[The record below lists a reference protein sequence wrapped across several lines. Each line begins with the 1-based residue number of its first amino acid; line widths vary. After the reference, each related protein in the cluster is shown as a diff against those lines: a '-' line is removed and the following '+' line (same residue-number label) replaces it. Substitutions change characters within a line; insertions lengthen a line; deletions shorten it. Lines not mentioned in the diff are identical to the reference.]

1 MNNKKHTADNTIKVK
16 KYASPCGDMLIGAF
30 DDRLCICDWMIE
42 KHHATIRHRLEH
54 ALNAVMATGEGPLL
68 DKASDQLD
76 EYFAGNRTVFDIPL
90 LFVGTEFQKLAW
102 LTLTKI
108 PYGTTISYAEM
119 ARRMGMPNAVRAVAS
134 ANRAN
139 AVSIFAPCH
148 RVIGSNNTLVGYGG
162 GLPAKQYLLNLESGE
177 KQTGTTTHNGD
188 RKTP

>member
-1 MNNKKHTADNTIKVK
+1 
-16 KYASPCGDMLIGAF
+16 
-30 DDRLCICDWMIE
+30 
-42 KHHATIRHRLEH
+42 
-54 ALNAVMATGEGPLL
+54 
-68 DKASDQLD
+68 
-76 EYFAGNRTVFDIPL
+76 
-90 LFVGTEFQKLAW
+90 
-102 LTLTKI
+102 
-108 PYGTTISYAEM
+108 M